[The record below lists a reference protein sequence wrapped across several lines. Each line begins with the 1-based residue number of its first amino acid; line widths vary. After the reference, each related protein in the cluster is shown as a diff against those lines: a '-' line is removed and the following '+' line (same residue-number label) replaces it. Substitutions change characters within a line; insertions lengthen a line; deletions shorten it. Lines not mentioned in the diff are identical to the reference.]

1 MTIGVVTGVTEATMP
16 NIKSGGG
23 RVENTGRLVLERIK
37 LPILLHRRSSR
48 RVRRS
53 FTEKS
58 KWSKSTEQ
66 LLSVM
71 N

>member
-1 MTIGVVTGVTEATMP
+1 MMIGVVTGVTEATMP

-23 RVENTGRLVLERIK
+23 RVENTGRLVLEIIK

-53 FTEKS
+53 FIEQS
-58 KWSKSTEQ
+58 KWSKSTDQ